1 MLGGRSNK
9 SESLFSPQAHLT
21 AKVNGAKQ
29 SSQHFPTAT
38 RGLNQDCTT
47 LRGSS
52 FPFPSFSSYC
62 RKLGEEEELKSV
74 WFCDSSL
81 QAGASE
87 WERYKFMTDVHP
99 FPALII
105 NAQTPPASS
114 GEDERQKTV
123 RNALRLR
130 GMLCRY
136 KVCSFGYRPKTFK
149 KNEILPSFISMS
161 WNLSCLAVT
170 ALHVPIRTERSHQS
184 PEVFIW
190 LRYHW
195 ALWNTLGLQFMHHL
209 TRVHAAFHPK
219 WLLRV
224 DKPRNC
230 FLPGKVFYS
239 TMGVQQIG
247 NYNSL

>member
-1 MLGGRSNK
+1 MLGGQSNK

-29 SSQHFPTAT
+29 SSQHLPTA
-38 RGLNQDCTT
+38 TT

-74 WFCDSSL
+74 WFSHSSL

-149 KNEILPSFISMS
+149 KMKFSQASSPCPGTS
-161 WNLSCLAVT
+161 LAW
-170 ALHVPIRTERSHQS
+170 Q
-184 PEVFIW
+184 
-190 LRYHW
+190 
-195 ALWNTLGLQFMHHL
+195 
-209 TRVHAAFHPK
+209 
-219 WLLRV
+219 
-224 DKPRNC
+224 
-230 FLPGKVFYS
+230 
-239 TMGVQQIG
+239 
-247 NYNSL
+247 